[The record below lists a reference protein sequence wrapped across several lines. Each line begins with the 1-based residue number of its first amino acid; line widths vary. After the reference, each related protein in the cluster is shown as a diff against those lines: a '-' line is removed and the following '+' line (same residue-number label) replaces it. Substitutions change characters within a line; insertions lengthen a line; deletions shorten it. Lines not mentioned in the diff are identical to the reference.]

1 MRARVN
7 PTCERCG
14 RPIKQD
20 GNFLRAHFVGRTAYW
35 DWRCYQA
42 LMLESQSARTS
53 KGEQCKSNTAAS
65 IAAK

>member
-7 PTCERCG
+7 PTCERRG

-35 DWRCYQA
+35 DWRYFQA
-42 LMLESQSARTS
+42 LMLESQSART
-53 KGEQCKSNTAAS
+53 EQCKSNTAAS